1 MNKVLKGLVAVAAT
15 AAMAI
20 AGFAGAASATAAQT
34 AGGTTKLT
42 INGASAGDTFNIY
55 RLLNATGDADAVAY
69 YLRTDTRDAA
79 PADPAD
85 SGVAATAKTITDG
98 LKKDA
103 NVADAATIETA
114 TKTVTDFLGAKKNGN
129 SSTGDIT
136 SFGDMDQ
143 WAKIFYT
150 NYLKDKTPAVAAD
163 YTATVA
169 EGATSATVS
178 DIQAGYYMIIQT
190 NAASDNA
197 YSVAV
202 VSTAYAGENGLT
214 VTLKRDVPKLTKKV
228 KDVND
233 STGNKTDWQDSADYD
248 VNDYVPFQLTGT
260 MPKNIAAYTTYAYT
274 FHDTMSE
281 GLTFVN
287 DKDHPVKV
295 YAVNGETKTEIKTGY
310 DVVTTGLANKET
322 FNVKFA
328 DLKLAEDAKGT
339 AITIN
344 ENTKIV
350 VEYYG
355 QLNEQSKIG
364 AEGNP
369 NRAYLEYENN
379 PEAEGEGT
387 GKTPEDKVIVF
398 TYEVDINKVDKDSVA
413 LEGATFLLEK
423 KNSNGEWVTVAELE
437 ATQNGTSYTSKF
449 QRVDDGTYRLTETKA
464 PASYTPIAPKEFT
477 ISAMHSVES
486 DKPELTKFEITG
498 LTDNKI
504 ENTKGTA
511 SADIVNTKGS
521 ALPSTG
527 GMGTVMLY
535 VAGAAVFVLA
545 GATLVMALRRR
556 NA

>member
-55 RLLNATGDADAVAY
+55 RLLNATGNADAVAY

-79 PADPAD
+79 PLD
-85 SGVAATAKTITDG
+85 SGVANTAKTITDG
-98 LKKDA
+98 LKKNA

-114 TKTVTDFLGAKKNGN
+114 TKTVTDFLGAKNNNNN
-129 SSTGDIT
+129 SSTGNIAN
-136 SFGDMDQ
+136 FGDMDQ
-143 WAKIFYT
+143 WAKSFYAD
-150 NYLKDKTPAVAAD
+150 YLKDKTPAVAAD

-169 EGATSATVS
+169 DGATSATVNQ
-178 DIQAGYYMIIQT
+178 IQAGYYMIIQT

-228 KDVND
+228 KDTND
-233 STGNKTDWQDSADYD
+233 TQGTSTGWQDSADYD
-248 VNDYVPFQLTGT
+248 VKDYVPFQLTGT
-260 MPKNIAAYTTYAYT
+260 MPKNIAAYETYAYT
-274 FHDTMSE
+274 FHDTMSA

-287 DKDHPVKV
+287 DNEHPVKV

-310 DVVTTGLANKET
+310 DVVTTGLANNET

-328 DLKLAEDAKGT
+328 DLKAAKG
-339 AITIN
+339 ADNAEITVD

-355 QLNEQSKIG
+355 QLNGKAVIG
-364 AEGNP
+364 NAGNP
-369 NRAYLEYENN
+369 NSAYLEYENN

-387 GKTPEDKVIVF
+387 SKTPEDKVIVF
-398 TYEVDINKVDKDSVA
+398 TYEVDINKVNKDNA
-413 LEGATFLLEK
+413 PLEGATFLLEK
-423 KNSNGEWVTVAELE
+423 KNSDGEWVKVAELE
-437 ATQNGTSYTSKF
+437 ATLNETSYTSKF

-464 PASYTPIAPKEFT
+464 PAGYTPIAPKEFT
-477 ISAMHSVES
+477 ISAAHDTES
-486 DKPELTKFEITG
+486 TDPKLTKFEITG
-498 LTDNKI
+498 LTDNLI
-504 ENTKGTA
+504 SNTDGTA

-521 ALPSTG
+521 ELPSTG
-527 GMGTVMLY
+527 GMGTVLLY
-535 VAGAAVFVLA
+535 VAGIAVFVLA

>member
-464 PASYTPIAPKEFT
+464 PAGYTPIAPKEFT

-486 DKPELTKFEITG
+486 DEPELTKFEITG

-504 ENTKGTA
+504 ENTEGTA

-521 ALPSTG
+521 ELPSTG

-535 VAGAAVFVLA
+535 VAGVAVFVLA

>member
-464 PASYTPIAPKEFT
+464 PAGYTPIAPKEFT

-535 VAGAAVFVLA
+535 VAGVAVFVLA

>member
-1 MNKVLKGLVAVAAT
+1 MNKVLKGLVAVVST

-42 INGASAGDTFNIY
+42 INGASTGDTFNIY

-79 PADPAD
+79 PAD
-85 SGVAATAKTITDG
+85 SGAAATAKTITDG

-103 NVADAATIETA
+103 SVAGNATIETA

-233 STGNKTDWQDSADYD
+233 STGDKTDWQDSADYD

-310 DVVTTGLANKET
+310 DVVTTGLANNET

-398 TYEVDINKVDKDSVA
+398 TYEVDINKVDKDSAA

-423 KNSNGEWVTVAELE
+423 KNSNGEWVKVAELE

-464 PASYTPIAPKEFT
+464 PAGYTPIAPKEFT

-504 ENTKGTA
+504 GNTEGTA

-521 ALPSTG
+521 ELPSTG
-527 GMGTVMLY
+527 GMGTTVLY
-535 VAGAAVFVLA
+535 AAGAAIVLA
-545 GATLVMALRRR
+545 AAFGIAFAVRRR
-556 NA
+556 NAR

>member
-464 PASYTPIAPKEFT
+464 PAGYTPIAPKEFT

>member
-1 MNKVLKGLVAVAAT
+1 MNKVLKGLVAVAAS

-34 AGGTTKLT
+34 AGDTTKLT
-42 INGASAGDTFNIY
+42 INGASAGDKFDIY

-69 YLRTDTRDAA
+69 YLRTDTRNAA
-79 PADPAD
+79 PFD
-85 SGVAATAKTITDG
+85 SATGNAATITDG

-103 NVADAATIETA
+103 GVTASASIEEATS
-114 TKTVTDFLGAKKNGN
+114 TVTSFLGAKANGN
-129 SSTGDIT
+129 SSAGNIT
-136 SFGDMDQ
+136 NFGDMDQ
-143 WAKIFYT
+143 WAKSFYAA
-150 NYLKDKTPAVAAD
+150 YLKDKTPAVAAD
-163 YTATVA
+163 YTATVTD
-169 EGATSATVS
+169 GATSATVS
-178 DIQAGYYMIIQT
+178 NIQAGYYMIIQT
-190 NAASDNA
+190 SAASDNA

-202 VSTAYAGENGLT
+202 VSTAYASKDGLT
-214 VTLKRDVPKLTKKV
+214 VSLKRDTPKLTKKV
-228 KDVND
+228 QDIND
-233 STGNKTDWQDSADYD
+233 SDGNTTDWQDSADYD

-260 MPKNIAAYTTYAYT
+260 MPKNIAAYKTYAYT
-274 FHDTMSE
+274 FHDTMSA
-281 GLTFVN
+281 GLTFAEN
-287 DKDHPVKV
+287 DNEHPVKV
-295 YAVNGETKTEIKTGY
+295 YAVNGTDRTEIKSGY
-310 DVVTTGLANKET
+310 DVLTKGIKQGET

-328 DLKLAEDAKGT
+328 DLKKAKAANDAE
-339 AITIN
+339 ITIN

-355 QLNEQSKIG
+355 QLNEKSVIG
-364 AEGNP
+364 KNGNP
-369 NRAYLEYENN
+369 NQAYLEYENN

-398 TYEVDINKVDKDSVA
+398 TYEVDINKVNKDNA
-413 LEGATFLLEK
+413 PLKGATFLLEK
-423 KNSNGEWVTVAELE
+423 KTSNGEWVKVAELE

-464 PASYTPIAPKEFT
+464 PAGYTPIAPKEFT

-486 DKPELTKFEITG
+486 DEPELTKFEITG

-504 ENTKGTA
+504 ENTEGTA

-521 ALPSTG
+521 ELPSTG

-535 VAGAAVFVLA
+535 VAGVAVFVLA

>member
-20 AGFAGAASATAAQT
+20 AGFAGASTATAAQA

-79 PADPAD
+79 PVD
-85 SGVAATAKTITDG
+85 SGVAATAKAITDG
-98 LKKDA
+98 LKKNA

-114 TKTVTDFLGAKKNGN
+114 TKAVTDFLGAKKSNN
-129 SSTGDIT
+129 SSAGNIAN
-136 SFGDMDQ
+136 FGDMDQ
-143 WAKIFYT
+143 WAKSFYT
-150 NYLKDKTPAVAAD
+150 DYLKGKTPAVAAD
-163 YTATVA
+163 YTATVD
-169 EGATSATVS
+169 EGATSATVNT
-178 DIQAGYYMIIQT
+178 IQAGYYMIIQT
-190 NAASDNA
+190 TAANDSA

-202 VSTAYAGENGLT
+202 VSTAYAGEDGLT

-228 KDVND
+228 KDTND
-233 STGNKTDWQDSADYD
+233 TQGTSTGWQDSADYD

-260 MPKNIAAYTTYAYT
+260 MPKNIAAYKTYAYT
-274 FHDTMSE
+274 FHDKMSA

-287 DKDHPVKV
+287 DNEHPVKV

-310 DVVTTGLANKET
+310 DVVTTGLANNET
-322 FNVKFA
+322 FNVKFT

-355 QLNEQSKIG
+355 QLNGKAVIG
-364 AEGNP
+364 NAGNP
-369 NRAYLEYENN
+369 NSAYLEYENN

-387 GKTPEDKVIVF
+387 SKTPEDKVIVF
-398 TYEVDINKVDKDSVA
+398 TYEVDINKVNKDNA
-413 LEGATFLLEK
+413 PLEGATFLLEK
-423 KNSNGEWVTVAELE
+423 KNSDGEWVKVAELE
-437 ATQNGTSYTSKF
+437 ATLNETSYTSKF

-464 PASYTPIAPKEFT
+464 PAGYTPIAPKEFT
-477 ISAMHSVES
+477 ISAAHDTES
-486 DKPELTKFEITG
+486 TDPKLIKFEITG
-498 LTDNKI
+498 LTDNLI
-504 ENTKGTA
+504 SNTDGTA
-511 SADIVNTKGS
+511 SANIVNTKGS
-521 ALPSTG
+521 ELPSTG
-527 GMGTVMLY
+527 GMGTVLLY
-535 VAGAAVFVLA
+535 VAGIAVFVLA

>member
-1 MNKVLKGLVAVAAT
+1 MNKVLKGLVAVVST

-42 INGASAGDTFNIY
+42 INGASTGDTFNIY

-79 PADPAD
+79 PAD
-85 SGVAATAKTITDG
+85 SGAAATAKTITDG

-103 NVADAATIETA
+103 SVAGNATIETA

-233 STGNKTDWQDSADYD
+233 STGGKTDWQDSADYD

-310 DVVTTGLANKET
+310 DVVTTGLANNET

-398 TYEVDINKVDKDSVA
+398 TYEVDINKVDKDSAA
-413 LEGATFLLEK
+413 LKGATFLLEK
-423 KNSNGEWVTVAELE
+423 KNSNGEWVKVAEFE

-464 PASYTPIAPKEFT
+464 PAGYTPIAPKEFT

-504 ENTKGTA
+504 ENTEGTA

-521 ALPSTG
+521 ELPSTG
-527 GMGTVMLY
+527 GMGTTVLY
-535 VAGAAVFVLA
+535 AAGAAIVLA
-545 GATLVMALRRR
+545 AAFGIAFAVRRR
-556 NA
+556 NAR

>member
-1 MNKVLKGLVAVAAT
+1 MNKVLKGLVAVVST
-15 AAMAI
+15 AAMAV

-42 INGASAGDTFNIY
+42 INGASTGDTFNIY

-79 PADPAD
+79 PAD
-85 SGVAATAKTITDG
+85 SGAAATAKTITDG

-103 NVADAATIETA
+103 SVAGNATIETA

-150 NYLKDKTPAVAAD
+150 NYLKDKTHAVVAD

-233 STGNKTDWQDSADYD
+233 STGDKTDWQDSADYD

-295 YAVNGETKTEIKTGY
+295 YAVNGETKIEIKTGY
-310 DVVTTGLANKET
+310 DVVTTGLANNET

-364 AEGNP
+364 ADGNP

-423 KNSNGEWVTVAELE
+423 ENSNGEWVKVAELE

-464 PASYTPIAPKEFT
+464 PAGYTPIAPKEFT

-504 ENTKGTA
+504 ENTEGTA

-521 ALPSTG
+521 ELPSTG
-527 GMGTVMLY
+527 GMGTTVLY
-535 VAGAAVFVLA
+535 AAGAAIVLA
-545 GATLVMALRRR
+545 AAFGIAFAVRRR
-556 NA
+556 NAR

>member
-1 MNKVLKGLVAVAAT
+1 MNKVLKGLVAVVST

-42 INGASAGDTFNIY
+42 INGASTGDTFNIY

-79 PADPAD
+79 PAD
-85 SGVAATAKTITDG
+85 SGAAATAKTITDG

-103 NVADAATIETA
+103 SVAGNATIETA

-150 NYLKDKTPAVAAD
+150 NYLKDKTPAVVAD

-233 STGNKTDWQDSADYD
+233 STGDKTDWQDSADYD

-310 DVVTTGLANKET
+310 DVVATGLASNET

-344 ENTKIV
+344 GNTKIV

-398 TYEVDINKVDKDSVA
+398 TYEVDINKVDKDSAA

-423 KNSNGEWVTVAELE
+423 KNSNGEWVKVAELE

-464 PASYTPIAPKEFT
+464 PAGYTPIAPKEFT

-504 ENTKGTA
+504 ENTEGTA

-521 ALPSTG
+521 ELPSTG
-527 GMGTVMLY
+527 GMGTTVLY
-535 VAGAAVFVLA
+535 AAGAAIVLA
-545 GATLVMALRRR
+545 AAFGIAFAVRRR
-556 NA
+556 NAR

>member
-1 MNKVLKGLVAVAAT
+1 MNKVLKGLVAVVST

-42 INGASAGDTFNIY
+42 INGASTGDTFNIY

-79 PADPAD
+79 PAD
-85 SGVAATAKTITDG
+85 SGAAATAKTITDG

-103 NVADAATIETA
+103 SVAGNATIETA

-233 STGNKTDWQDSADYD
+233 STGDKTDWQDSADYD

-310 DVVTTGLANKET
+310 DVVTTGLANNET

-355 QLNEQSKIG
+355 QLNEQSEIG

-398 TYEVDINKVDKDSVA
+398 TYEVDINKVDKDSAA

-423 KNSNGEWVTVAELE
+423 KNSNGEWVKVAELE

-464 PASYTPIAPKEFT
+464 PAGYTPIAPKEFT

-486 DKPELTKFEITG
+486 DKPELTKFKITG

-504 ENTKGTA
+504 ENTEGTA

-521 ALPSTG
+521 ELPSTG
-527 GMGTVMLY
+527 GMGTTVLY
-535 VAGAAVFVLA
+535 AAGAAIVLA
-545 GATLVMALRRR
+545 AAFGIAFAVRRR
-556 NA
+556 NAR

>member
-20 AGFAGAASATAAQT
+20 AGFAGAASATAAQI

-79 PADPAD
+79 PAD

-103 NVADAATIETA
+103 KVADNATIEAA
-114 TKTVTDFLGAKKNGN
+114 TEKVTDFLGAKKNGN
-129 SSTGDIT
+129 SSAGNIA

-143 WAKIFYT
+143 WAKNFYT
-150 NYLKDKTPAVAAD
+150 NYLKGETSAVAAD

-169 EGATSATVS
+169 EDATSATVNN
-178 DIQAGYYMIIQT
+178 IQAGYYMIIQT
-190 NAASDNA
+190 NAASDSA

-214 VTLKRDVPKLTKKV
+214 VTLKRDVPELTKKV
-228 KDVND
+228 KDTND
-233 STGNKTDWQDSADYD
+233 TQGDTSEWQDSADYD

-260 MPKNIAAYTTYAYT
+260 MPKNIAAYKTYAYT
-274 FHDTMSE
+274 FHDKMSA

-287 DKDHPVKV
+287 DNEHPVKV
-295 YAVNGETKTEIKTGY
+295 YAVNGEIKTEITDGY
-310 DVVTTGLANKET
+310 IVETTGLAKDET

-328 DLKLAEDAKGT
+328 DLKAAKG
-339 AITIN
+339 ADDAEITVD

-355 QLNEQSKIG
+355 QLNGEAVIG
-364 AEGNP
+364 KAGNP
-369 NRAYLEYENN
+369 NSAYLEYENN

-398 TYEVDINKVDKDSVA
+398 TYEVDINKVNKDKTP

-423 KNSNGEWVTVAELE
+423 KNSNGEWVRVDELE

-464 PASYTPIAPKEFT
+464 PAGYTPIAPKEFT
-477 ISAMHSVES
+477 ISATHDTES
-486 DKPELTKFEITG
+486 KDLKLTKFEITG
-498 LTDNKI
+498 LTDNPI
-504 ENTKGTA
+504 SNTDGTA

-521 ALPSTG
+521 ELPSTG

-535 VAGAAVFVLA
+535 VAGVAVFVLA

>member
-1 MNKVLKGLVAVAAT
+1 M
-15 AAMAI
+15 
-20 AGFAGAASATAAQT
+20 
-34 AGGTTKLT
+34 
-42 INGASAGDTFNIY
+42 
-55 RLLNATGDADAVAY
+55 
-69 YLRTDTRDAA
+69 
-79 PADPAD
+79 
-85 SGVAATAKTITDG
+85 
-98 LKKDA
+98 
-103 NVADAATIETA
+103 
-114 TKTVTDFLGAKKNGN
+114 
-129 SSTGDIT
+129 
-136 SFGDMDQ
+136 
-143 WAKIFYT
+143 
-150 NYLKDKTPAVAAD
+150 
-163 YTATVA
+163 
-169 EGATSATVS
+169 
-178 DIQAGYYMIIQT
+178 
-190 NAASDNA
+190 
-197 YSVAV
+197 
-202 VSTAYAGENGLT
+202 
-214 VTLKRDVPKLTKKV
+214 
-228 KDVND
+228 
-233 STGNKTDWQDSADYD
+233 
-248 VNDYVPFQLTGT
+248 
-260 MPKNIAAYTTYAYT
+260 
-274 FHDTMSE
+274 
-281 GLTFVN
+281 
-287 DKDHPVKV
+287 
-295 YAVNGETKTEIKTGY
+295 NGETKTEIKTGY

-464 PASYTPIAPKEFT
+464 PAGYTPIAPKEFT

-535 VAGAAVFVLA
+535 VAGVAVFVLA